1 MYKELTILG
10 VISFTLFILEEEH
23 VVEHGSMLL
32 SFHFVHLA
40 VFFLGGIFI
49 CQAVVA
55 AIATYGIR
63 NMWLRTGL
71 IQLDALERSMHAYD
85 RTWLGRRGD
94 ALRRLGFNFTR
105 LRQQL
110 EFHVFKSFFIG
121 TYKLPATFRYSRYCV
136 HNLKETFLRTIDHGV
151 LGWACLL
158 LFVALDWLAARA
170 GTFGKKNNRNG
181 GLLIWS
187 SPRGFA
193 VVGYVLL
200 GLESAIVAVLQRAI
214 VRFLH
219 KRGLDADG
227 SPASLLALVRKHWP
241 NDDGLAH
248 NWTPK
253 HSEIRALPLAQRTRA
268 RTILQSS
275 EGSNRMTVK
284 ELMRRVDE
292 RQTAAAQA
300 EKHHFPRPGE
310 STARSIS
317 SISSGEDG
325 DGKVEADEADGAR
338 LGLADES
345 PPPRLGE
352 RQGSSTS
359 RKSGVLQVLDA
370 ATDMARGLAEGLA
383 EGELG
388 SDGRERRP
396 SVAVPGQDVT
406 WVGKSALAPVDR
418 IDGLLPLGTGL
429 RLWCARRRARA
440 RSPFARE
447 YVPVSPSAR
456 ASPPPPALAPLSVAF
471 AGTRSP
477 TARA

>member
-1 MYKELTILG
+1 MRLLGGAAEDDHAYDDHGDDHGDGHGDGHALTPIFELRPKNLAFAPTVLSVGICIALTIACEFTLEHLEHRASAFYRQILDKVYKELTILG

-200 GLESAIVAVLQRAI
+200 GLESAIVAVLQ
-214 VRFLH
+214 L
-219 KRGLDADG
+219 
-227 SPASLLALVRKHWP
+227 SLIH
-241 NDDGLAH
+241 
-248 NWTPK
+248 
-253 HSEIRALPLAQRTRA
+253 I
-268 RTILQSS
+268 
-275 EGSNRMTVK
+275 
-284 ELMRRVDE
+284 
-292 RQTAAAQA
+292 
-300 EKHHFPRPGE
+300 
-310 STARSIS
+310 
-317 SISSGEDG
+317 
-325 DGKVEADEADGAR
+325 
-338 LGLADES
+338 
-345 PPPRLGE
+345 
-352 RQGSSTS
+352 
-359 RKSGVLQVLDA
+359 
-370 ATDMARGLAEGLA
+370 
-383 EGELG
+383 
-388 SDGRERRP
+388 
-396 SVAVPGQDVT
+396 
-406 WVGKSALAPVDR
+406 
-418 IDGLLPLGTGL
+418 
-429 RLWCARRRARA
+429 
-440 RSPFARE
+440 
-447 YVPVSPSAR
+447 
-456 ASPPPPALAPLSVAF
+456 
-471 AGTRSP
+471 
-477 TARA
+477 

>member
-406 WVGKSALAPVDR
+406 
-418 IDGLLPLGTGL
+418 
-429 RLWCARRRARA
+429 
-440 RSPFARE
+440 
-447 YVPVSPSAR
+447 
-456 ASPPPPALAPLSVAF
+456 
-471 AGTRSP
+471 
-477 TARA
+477 